1 MRLSSYVALVAAVLA
16 LSLAGCKDDK
26 SATLPKPV
34 EPTADSVAHFCG
46 MAVLDHPG
54 PKGEIFLKGRTEPVW
69 FASARDTIAF
79 TKLPEEPKEIA
90 AIYVTD
96 MGKAEGWLK
105 PEPGGWVEA
114 HAAWFVL
121 ESEYDGGMG
130 GREAVPF
137 AKQEDAARFIAR
149 FGGRLAQLAD
159 IPEDYV
165 LGPDPDPA
173 QQAAAPGHG
182 GHDHA
187 HHMP

>member
-1 MRLSSYVALVAAVLA
+1 VLA
-16 LSLAGCKDDK
+16 LSLAGCKDEK
-26 SATLPKPV
+26 TAEAPTPV
-34 EPTADSVAHFCG
+34 EPTTASIAHFCN
-46 MAVLDHPG
+46 MPVLDHPG
-54 PKGEIFLKGRTEPVW
+54 PKGEIFLQGKKEPVW

-105 PEPGGWVEA
+105 PEPGGWVDA

-121 ESEYDGGMG
+121 GSSYDGGMG

-149 FGGRLAQLAD
+149 LGGHLARLGEV
-159 IPEDYV
+159 PEEYV
-165 LGPDPDPA
+165 LGPDPSPA
-173 QQAAAPGHG
+173 EQAEAPVHS
-182 GHDHA
+182 

>member
-16 LSLAGCKDDK
+16 LSLVGCKDEK
-26 SATLPKPV
+26 TAALPKPI
-34 EPTADSVAHFCG
+34 EPSADSIAHFCN
-46 MAVLDHPG
+46 MPVLDHPG
-54 PKGEIFLKGRTEPVW
+54 PKGEIFLKGKAEPVW
-69 FASARDTIAF
+69 FASVRDTIAF

-105 PEPGGWVEA
+105 PEPGGWVDA
-114 HAAWFVL
+114 RAAWFVL
-121 ESEYDGGMG
+121 GSSYDGGMG

-149 FGGRLAQLAD
+149 FGGHLARLTEV
-159 IPEDYV
+159 PEEYV
-165 LGPDPDPA
+165 LGPDPSPA
-173 QQAAAPGHG
+173 EQAEAPVHS
-182 GHDHA
+182 

>member
-1 MRLSSYVALVAAVLA
+1 MRLSSYYAALVAAVLA
-16 LSLAGCKDDK
+16 LSLAGCKDEK
-26 SATLPKPV
+26 TTEAPKPL
-34 EPTADSVAHFCG
+34 EPTTASIAHFCN
-46 MAVLDHPG
+46 MPVLDHPG
-54 PKGEIFLKGRTEPVW
+54 PKGEVFLKDKAEPVW

-105 PEPGGWVEA
+105 PEPGGWVDA

-121 ESEYDGGMG
+121 GSSYDGGMG

-137 AKQEDAARFIAR
+137 SKQEDAARFIAR
-149 FGGRLAQLAD
+149 FGGHLARLGEV
-159 IPEDYV
+159 PEEYV
-165 LGPDPDPA
+165 LGPDPPPA
-173 QQAAAPGHG
+173 EQAEAPVHS
-182 GHDHA
+182 